1 MIGNFLT
8 NQMRTFWILEK
19 SAGIDTNDDIDCLT
33 FFTNVL
39 TTLELPNVRLRISA
53 IEFHL
58 MESFMNHADALFK
71 QSA

>member
-33 FFTNVL
+33 FFTNVP
-39 TTLELPNVRLRISA
+39 TTLELPNVRTYICHRISSNG
-53 IEFHL
+53 IFYEPRTVQTVSL
-58 MESFMNHADALFK
+58 VN
-71 QSA
+71 